1 MGGRGSSS
9 GMSGSGGSSN
19 NNKGDSNSTSSIAKQ
34 VVQVTKLS
42 SLPTLEGST
51 NDVSEAKVVRN
62 NLGKTLQRYALTDN
76 GKASPEIVNKY
87 LSGTAE
93 DKAAFVKERAEQM
106 TFGNSSLLGDKI
118 KSEISNQ
125 NRFAERYTRF
135 TEVITNNKSA
145 KWWTSQGNTI
155 VATKAA
161 KDYIDGKAWNES
173 IFGKKKK

>member
-9 GMSGSGGSSN
+9 GMSGGSGGSSN
-19 NNKGDSNSTSSIAKQ
+19 NSVKSIASQ
-34 VVQVTKLS
+34 MASVTKLS
-42 SLPTLEGST
+42 SLPALEGTS
-51 NDVSEAKVVRN
+51 NEVDSAKQVRN
-62 NLGKTLQRYALTDN
+62 RLGKELQRYALTDN

-93 DKAAFVKERAEQM
+93 EKAAFVRKRAESM
-106 TFGNSSLLGDKI
+106 TFGNDSLLPEKI
-118 KSEISNQ
+118 KSEVNSQ
-125 NRFAERYTRF
+125 NRFADRYARF
-135 TEVITNNKSA
+135 TDVITNNKSA
-145 KWWTSQGNTI
+145 KWWNGQGNTI

>member
-9 GMSGSGGSSN
+9 GMSGGSSN
-19 NNKGDSNSTSSIAKQ
+19 NSVKSIASQ
-34 VVQVTKLS
+34 MASVTKLS
-42 SLPTLEGST
+42 SLPALEGTS
-51 NDVSEAKVVRN
+51 NEVDSAKQVRN
-62 NLGKTLQRYALTDN
+62 RLGKELQRYALTDN

-93 DKAAFVKERAEQM
+93 EKAAFVRERAESM
-106 TFGNSSLLGDKI
+106 TFGNDSLLPEKI
-118 KSEISNQ
+118 KSEVNSQ
-125 NRFAERYTRF
+125 NKFVDRYARF
-135 TEVITNNKSA
+135 TDVITSNKSA
-145 KWWTSQGNTI
+145 KWWNGQGNTI